1 MGGHHVQRHRVWL
14 LAAAFAVA
22 VLTASAL
29 ASAANAAEA
38 NSYVV
43 HNLVSDVP
51 GAADRVDPNLV
62 NAWGL
67 ASLPTSPWWVAD
79 NGTEVSTLYQANGT
93 PAPLVVSVDGG
104 APTGLVANPGS
115 RFVVSAGG
123 TSGSA
128 RFIFD
133 TEDGAIS
140 AWSPGVTGTHA
151 IVVATSPGAIYKG
164 LAIASS
170 PAGDFLYAADFHHAR
185 VDMFNDHFALATR
198 PGAFVD
204 PKLPAGFAP
213 FGITNIGGQI
223 FVSYAKQDADQED
236 EVAGQG
242 LGFVDAFDTSGNFIG
257 RVATRGQLN
266 APWGLARAPA
276 NFGAFGGDLLVG
288 NFGDGEINAY
298 EPQPDGTYERVG
310 ALKRPD
316 HKPILIDGLWALAFG
331 KGGQNG
337 TPDTLFFTAGPD
349 DETHGLFGTIKVG

>member
-1 MGGHHVQRHRVWL
+1 MRGNLRPARVWIR
-14 LAAAFAVA
+14 AAAVAAAISAAA
-22 VLTASAL
+22 VLATATK
-29 ASAANAAEA
+29 AAEP
-38 NSYVV
+38 NSYVT

-67 ASLPTSPWWVAD
+67 ASLPLSPWWVAD
-79 NGTEVSTLYQANGT
+79 NGTEVSTLYRADGT
-93 PAPLVVSVDGG
+93 PVPLVVSVDGG

-115 RFVVSAGG
+115 GFVVSAGA
-123 TSGSA
+123 TSGPA

-133 TEDGAIS
+133 TEAGAIA

-151 IVVATSPGAIYKG
+151 VVVASSPGAIYKG
-164 LAIASS
+164 LAIASTAS
-170 PAGDFLYAADFHHAR
+170 GDFLYAADFHHAR
-185 VDMFNDHFALATR
+185 VDVYDDHFGLVTA

-204 PKLPAGFAP
+204 PKLPAGYAP
-213 FGITNIGGQI
+213 FGIANVDGQI
-223 FVSYAKQDADQED
+223 LVAYAKQDADQED

-242 LGFVDAFDTSGNFIG
+242 LGFVDAFDTSGNLIR
-257 RVATRGQLN
+257 RVATHGQLN
-266 APWGLARAPA
+266 APWGMARAPA

-288 NFGDGEINAY
+288 NFGDGKINAY
-298 EPQPDGTYERVG
+298 ERQPDGAYERVG
-310 ALKRPD
+310 ALRSPE
-316 HKPILIDGLWALAFG
+316 HKAIVIDGLWALAFG